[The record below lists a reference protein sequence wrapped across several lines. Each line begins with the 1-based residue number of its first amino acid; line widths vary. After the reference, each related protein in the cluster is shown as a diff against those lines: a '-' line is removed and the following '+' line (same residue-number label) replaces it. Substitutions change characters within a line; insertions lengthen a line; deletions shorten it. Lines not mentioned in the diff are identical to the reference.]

1 MPTETT
7 ARAGQQSDAPD
18 EGDCQAFCEAL
29 SASARGRAFLAEYTR
44 RNRNTDTEQ
53 LLAAIERLQSLVT
66 SNATPPSETVKQEL
80 RTLLDEIDAA
90 QREFEASVLAIKAGK
105 LAELI
110 ALVERRISKILASP
124 RKDALK
130 IEAPVPAPNL
140 PPEPDEEAERSHL
153 AVVPLPEQPELP
165 IPSPAAAQPPSIA
178 LVRTETLMA
187 EISFVRAPA
196 RTPSPAFE

>member
-7 ARAGQQSDAPD
+7 ARAGQQSDVPD
-18 EGDCQAFCEAL
+18 EGDYQAFCEAL

-90 QREFEASVLAIKAGK
+90 QREFEASVLATKAGK
-105 LAELI
+105 LA
-110 ALVERRISKILASP
+110 ASRQVAISRANISAST
-124 RKDALK
+124 
-130 IEAPVPAPNL
+130 L
-140 PPEPDEEAERSHL
+140 PPDRIPTTT
-153 AVVPLPEQPELP
+153 LPFTLSLP
-165 IPSPAAAQPPSIA
+165 ASSAARPMAPPGSTTNFSSWKA
-178 LVRTETLMA
+178 
-187 EISFVRAPA
+187 
-196 RTPSPAFE
+196 

>member
-7 ARAGQQSDAPD
+7 ARADQQSDAPD
-18 EGDCQAFCEAL
+18 ESDYQAFCEAL

-44 RNRNTDTEQ
+44 RNRNADTEQ

-66 SNATPPSETVKQEL
+66 SNATPPSEAAKPEL
-80 RTLLDEIDAA
+80 RALLDEIDAA

-124 RKDALK
+124 REDTLK
-130 IEAPVPAPNL
+130 NETPI
-140 PPEPDEEAERSHL
+140 PEPDLPHEPDKQVERSHL
-153 AVVPLPEQPELP
+153 AVDSRNCRSLRPLPRSRRQSLSCAPDHAGGRL
-165 IPSPAAAQPPSIA
+165 
-178 LVRTETLMA
+178 R
-187 EISFVRAPA
+187 RAPA
-196 RTPSPAFE
+196 CTPSPAFE